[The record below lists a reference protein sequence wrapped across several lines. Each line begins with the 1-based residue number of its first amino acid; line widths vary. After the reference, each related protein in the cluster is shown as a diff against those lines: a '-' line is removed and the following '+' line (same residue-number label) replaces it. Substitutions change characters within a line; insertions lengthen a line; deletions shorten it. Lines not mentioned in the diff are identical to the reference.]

1 MKHVLTLISGPP
13 HALDDAVVA
22 QLRDMLPEPDQPE
35 WLSEQEACDLPFEP
49 GPDHDHGKLRDALQ
63 SAVGDAPIDI
73 VVQPVQDRRKRLLVA
88 DMASTIIEQECIDEL
103 ADFVGRRDEIAAIT
117 ERAMR
122 GELEFESALR
132 ERVALLAGLD
142 EAVLH
147 TVFAERITL
156 NPGARTL
163 ACTMRAH
170 GAKTL
175 IVSGGFTFFTERV
188 AEAAGFEENQANVL
202 EVSGGKLTGQVIEPI
217 LGQQAKLDA
226 LRETRKALSLAPS
239 QTLGVGDG
247 ANDLAMLQEAGLGM
261 AYRAKPIVAERADA
275 GVEHA
280 DLTALL
286 FAQGYRR
293 EEFSES

>member
-1 MKHVLTLISGPP
+1 M
-13 HALDDAVVA
+13 LDDALVA
-22 QLRDMLPEPDQPE
+22 RLRDRLPDPGEAE
-35 WLSEQEACDLPFEP
+35 WLSEGEACDVPFEP
-49 GPDHDHGKLRDALQ
+49 GPEHNPGELRDVLQ
-63 SAVGDAPIDI
+63 DAVGDAPIDI

-88 DMASTIIEQECIDEL
+88 DMDSTLIGQECIDEL
-103 ADFVGRRDEIAAIT
+103 ADFAGLKPRVAAIT

-122 GELEFESALR
+122 GELEFESALL
-132 ERVALLAGLD
+132 ERVALLEGLD
-142 EAVLH
+142 ESVLQ

-170 GAKTL
+170 GATTL

-188 AEAAGFEENQANVL
+188 AEAAGFEDNQANTL
-202 EVSGGKLTGQVIEPI
+202 EVSGGKLTGRVIEPI

-226 LRETRKALSLAPS
+226 LRHTREVLSLAPS

-247 ANDLAMLQEAGLGM
+247 ANDLAMLQDAGLGV
-261 AYRAKPIVAERADA
+261 AYRAKPIVAESADA
-275 GVEHA
+275 GIEHA

-293 EEFSES
+293 EEFSED